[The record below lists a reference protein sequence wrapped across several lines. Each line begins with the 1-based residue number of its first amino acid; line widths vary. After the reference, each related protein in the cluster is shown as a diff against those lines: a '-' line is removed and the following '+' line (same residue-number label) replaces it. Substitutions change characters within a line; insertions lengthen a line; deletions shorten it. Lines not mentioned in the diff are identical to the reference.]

1 MQQSTAKRQPRKRK
15 PQPPQDSKNSDVD
28 HQPVIAVAVDDLVG
42 EFTYKLVVVVIL
54 IALNLQYKV

>member
-1 MQQSTAKRQPRKRK
+1 M
-15 PQPPQDSKNSDVD
+15 
-28 HQPVIAVAVDDLVG
+28 IAVAVDDLVG